1 VIWKLLG
8 AVMVIGSAGV
18 TGIRVAAGFS
28 RRITELR
35 SLQNALQMLDTE
47 IMYRATPLPVILKK
61 IGQAGEGSI
70 AKIFK
75 AAGDALNQEQGFTP
89 AEAWNKALLEN
100 WQLTALSQDDY
111 TILASFG
118 EMLGLSDREEQHKN
132 IALTSLHLGRE
143 EEKAQLEREKNER
156 LWRYGGF
163 LIGISIVLLLL

>member
-1 VIWKLLG
+1 
-8 AVMVIGSAGV
+8 
-18 TGIRVAAGFS
+18 
-28 RRITELR
+28 
-35 SLQNALQMLDTE
+35 
-47 IMYRATPLPVILKK
+47 
-61 IGQAGEGSI
+61 
-70 AKIFK
+70 
-75 AAGDALNQEQGFTP
+75 
-89 AEAWNKALLEN
+89 LEN